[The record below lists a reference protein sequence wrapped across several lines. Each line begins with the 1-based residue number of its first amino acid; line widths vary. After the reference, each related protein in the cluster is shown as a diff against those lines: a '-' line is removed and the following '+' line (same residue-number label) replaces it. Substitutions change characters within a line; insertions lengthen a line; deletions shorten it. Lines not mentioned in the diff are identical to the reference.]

1 MAVSGFSVVFS
12 CWRGWGRWLLL
23 LSVLSSLLSGCA
35 VQQTIANRV
44 ADQLATQSAGSEND
58 LELAREASAFYL
70 KFSESLLKQTPEH
83 DGLAQA
89 VAAGFTQY
97 AYAFVS
103 QPADELESR
112 DAKAAAA
119 LRERAAKL
127 YRRGRDHALTALE
140 RHHPTLRQQLGQP
153 TASLTLT
160 PQQVGLAYWA
170 AASWG
175 GLISLSKDDPDT
187 VADLPLAIRLAEIA
201 YAAQPEFGQGSLA
214 SLLGTFE
221 SARPNGNARK
231 ALAYFDQAI
240 ALGAGQQAGALVSK
254 AEGHAQ
260 PRQDRALFGQ
270 LLQQAL
276 ALRDAPDSPYT
287 LQNEVMRRRARWL
300 LQNADDLF

>member
-1 MAVSGFSVVFS
+1 MRVSNEVLAAGGV
-12 CWRGWGRWLLL
+12 GPRWLVLPLLSLL
-23 LSVLSSLLSGCA
+23 LLLSGCA

-44 ADQLATQSAGSEND
+44 ADQLATQGSGSEND
-58 LELAREASAFYL
+58 PELAREASAFYL

-140 RHHPTLRQQLGQP
+140 RHYPTLRQQLALP
-153 TASLTLT
+153 APAIPLM
-160 PQQVGLAYWA
+160 PEHAGLAYWA

-187 VADLPLAIRLAEIA
+187 VADLPLAIRLAETA

-221 SARPNGNARK
+221 SARPNGSANK

-240 ALGAGQQAGALVSK
+240 ALNAGQQAGALVSK
-254 AEGHAQ
+254 AEGYAL
-260 PRQDRALFGQ
+260 PRQDRPLFTQ

-276 ALRDAPDSPYT
+276 AIHEPPGSPHT

-300 LQNADDLF
+300 LLNTDDLF